1 MRASAEAGIVGCE
14 ATLVEIDPDDDY
26 TNDVQLIIEP
36 ESESDP
42 VVTWN
47 GMGWDE
53 FQSPDPL
60 QAIANH
66 LTELP
71 GLFEWSVKICF
82 TDLEDLRFDYDHLE
96 EDQILVSI

>member
-42 VVTWN
+42 VSH
-47 GMGWDE
+47 GMGSLSE
-53 FQSPDPL
+53 PESESDPVS
-60 QAIANH
+60 H
-66 LTELP
+66 GMVRSRLT
-71 GLFEWSVKICF
+71 VKV
-82 TDLEDLRFDYDHLE
+82 L
-96 EDQILVSI
+96 SK